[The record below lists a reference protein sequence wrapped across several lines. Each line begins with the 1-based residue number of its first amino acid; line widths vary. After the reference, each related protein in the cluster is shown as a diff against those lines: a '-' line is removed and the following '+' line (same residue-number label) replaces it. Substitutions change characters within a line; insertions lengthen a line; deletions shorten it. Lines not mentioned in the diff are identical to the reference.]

1 MNSFQ
6 VLESDV
12 LVIGGGVTATR
23 AAVSAYDEG
32 ARVILVDKGI
42 VGKSGGGPVA
52 YSVTAALIR
61 PPDSPEILFQDM
73 VKSGQGLNNQ
83 RLVRVFAEEVAQ
95 GRVLELEKFGIVFAR
110 TSDGSLSLRQLGG
123 HSHPRDILSFH
134 AASMVNVLLSEVM
147 RRGIKI
153 LSEIMITRLITNQG
167 RVVGAIGLDR
177 KTGNFI
183 VFRAKTTVLT
193 AGGAGQAYGPG
204 EISGYTTN
212 LMEITGDSYAMAY
225 RIGAE
230 LVDMEFVQSIPAI
243 AYPDVYKGVL
253 LGEPA
258 GTNAKLYNSKR
269 ERFMKHYDPE
279 QFDELKDKSTKD
291 IVAYSVFREVREGRG
306 TPHGGVWMDL
316 SEAPPD
322 TFHIFPQP
330 FEEMGIDPKKDWVE
344 MIPAVHYFMGGV
356 RINEKCETNISG
368 LYAAGEAAGGLHG
381 ANRLAG
387 CSTADSNVFG
397 ARAGK
402 YSAVE
407 ARKMA
412 RPGINWEQVSE
423 EQRRILTLLKSQE
436 KPIGIAPAKIRK
448 KIQTLLWDDVGVLRN
463 EAGLRASLEK
473 LEPIRKEYEK
483 DLRLRQNSVKFNN
496 ELIEAVELSNML
508 DLAEIIARAALLRK
522 ERRGAHFREDYPNRD
537 DKNWLKNIVVKCEAG
552 EMKLSTTPIV
562 Q

>member
-6 VLESDV
+6 VLETDV

-32 ARVILVDKGI
+32 AKVILVDKGI

-61 PPDSPEILFQDM
+61 SPDSPEILFQDM

-95 GRVLELEKFGIVFAR
+95 GKVLELEKFGIVFAR
-110 TSDGSLSLRQLGG
+110 TPDGNLSLRQMGG
-123 HSHPRDILSFH
+123 HSHPRDIASFH

-147 RRGIKI
+147 RRNIKVM
-153 LSEIMITRLITNQG
+153 SEVMITRLLTEG
-167 RVVGAIGLDR
+167 GCVVGAIGLD
-177 KTGNFI
+177 KKSGDLI
-183 VFRAKTTVLT
+183 AFRAKATVLT

-204 EISGYTTN
+204 GVSGYTTN

-230 LVDMEFVQSIPAI
+230 LIDMEFVQSILAL
-243 AYPDVYKGVL
+243 AYPEVYKGVL
-253 LGEPA
+253 TGEPA
-258 GTNAKLYNSKR
+258 AHNAKLYNSKR
-269 ERFMKHYDPE
+269 ERFMERYDPQRWE
-279 QFDELKDKSTKD
+279 KTTKD
-291 IVAYSVFREVREGRG
+291 ILASSIFREVKAGRG
-306 TPHGGVWMDL
+306 TPHGGAWMDF

-322 TFHIFPQP
+322 SLHIFPYP

-344 MIPAVHYFMGGV
+344 VMPAVHYFMGGV
-356 RINEKCETNISG
+356 RINEKCETNIPG

-397 ARAGK
+397 ARSGEYA
-402 YSAVE
+402 ALE
-407 ARKMA
+407 ARKMG
-412 RPGINWEQVSE
+412 RPGINWGEVAE
-423 EQRRILTLLKSQE
+423 EQRRILTLLKSHE
-436 KPIGIAPAKIRK
+436 KSLGMTPIKLKR
-448 KIQTLLWDDVGVLRN
+448 KIQALLWDDVGVLRN
-463 EAGLRASLEK
+463 EAGLQGVAGK
-473 LEPIRKEYEK
+473 LALIRREYE
-483 DLRLRQNSVKFNN
+483 DNLRLRQHSLRFNY
-496 ELIEAVELSNML
+496 ELIEALEVSNMI
-508 DLAEIIARAALLRK
+508 DIVEIISRAALMRK
-522 ERRGAHFREDYPNRD
+522 DTRGGHYREDYPEKD
-537 DKNWLKNIVVKCEAG
+537 DKNWLKNIAVRWEAG
-552 EMKLSTTPIV
+552 EMKLSTTSVV